1 MIYLKN
7 SVGVEIRQEDL
18 LISCLKS
25 NFAGGVFTSFKRVA
39 GYRQRDQKEVAGEIE
54 AFFKQERVNRHNIV
68 LGLPRSDIIFRYLDL
83 PKEVEDNLKQVVLY
97 QVQSFEPT
105 EEEKLYYDYLPIRN
119 GLQASKRLHI
129 LLVMVRKSILDS
141 HLEFMRL
148 LGIRPIAIT
157 TGSVA
162 LANMFL
168 GTHNDGRGK
177 TFVLADI
184 KPGGIELAVLRNGMV
199 VYGKE
204 TTRPGEISWK
214 ELLLGEI
221 ELAVGKARL
230 EPDEDI
236 ESIVM
241 SGEASAGARQE
252 ILDELPGCELI
263 GDRLRFEMPAKNK
276 GLLQEAATSLA
287 LAYSGI
293 ARRLAMKLNLLPMER
308 RIHQQRWAYI
318 PTIIFAL
325 GIVVLL
331 VGLAIHQVVQEKS
344 LVSDLDQQIAKL
356 QGPANAV
363 RNLQAQSLSLEKQIV
378 SLEDILRR
386 RDQNLEILQELT
398 TRLPSDTYL
407 TFYRNNDC
415 SINLNGQSPPS
426 SSSDLIPKLEQS
438 PLLKDVA
445 TTGTIFKNQQTG
457 KDNFQF
463 TAKCEK

>member
-1 MIYLKN
+1 MIYLRN
-7 SVGVEIRQEDL
+7 SVGIEIRQEDL

-25 NFAGGVFTSFKRVA
+25 NFAGGVFTSFRRIP
-39 GYRQRDQKEVAGEIE
+39 GYRQRDHQEVLGEMD
-54 AFFKQERVNRHNIV
+54 AFFKQERVNRQNIV
-68 LGLPRSDIIFRYLDL
+68 LGLPRRDIIFRYLDL
-83 PKEVEDNLKQVVLY
+83 PKEVEDNLKQVVSY

-105 EEEKLYYDYLPIRN
+105 EDEKLYYDFLPIRN
-119 GLQASKRLHI
+119 GLQSGKRLHI
-129 LLVMVRKSILDS
+129 LLIMVRKSILDA
-141 HLEFMRL
+141 HLDTMSR

-168 GTHNDGRGK
+168 GTQNDGRAK
-177 TFVLADI
+177 TFVLADL
-184 KPGGIELAVLRNGMV
+184 KPGGIELSVLRNGV
-199 VYGKE
+199 VIYGREAARQGE
-204 TTRPGEISWK
+204 TSWK
-214 ELLLGEI
+214 QLLLGEI
-221 ELAVGKARL
+221 EVAVGKARL
-230 EPDEDI
+230 EPEEAI

-252 ILDELPGCELI
+252 IQEELPGCELI
-263 GDRLRFEMPAKNK
+263 GDRLRFEMPTKNK

-293 ARRLAMKLNLLPMER
+293 TRRLAMNLNLLPMER
-308 RIHQQRWAYI
+308 RVHQQRWAYI
-318 PTIIFAL
+318 PTVIFAL

-331 VGLAIHQVVQEKS
+331 AGLGLHQMVQEKS
-344 LVSDLDQQIAKL
+344 LIRDLDGQIGKL
-356 QGPANAV
+356 QGPANGV
-363 RNLQAQSLSLEKQIV
+363 RSLQAQSQSIQKQIASV
-378 SLEDILRR
+378 EDILRR

-415 SINLNGQSPPS
+415 SINLQGQSPPS

-438 PLLKDVA
+438 PLIKEVA
-445 TTGTIFKNQQTG
+445 IVGTIYRNQQTG